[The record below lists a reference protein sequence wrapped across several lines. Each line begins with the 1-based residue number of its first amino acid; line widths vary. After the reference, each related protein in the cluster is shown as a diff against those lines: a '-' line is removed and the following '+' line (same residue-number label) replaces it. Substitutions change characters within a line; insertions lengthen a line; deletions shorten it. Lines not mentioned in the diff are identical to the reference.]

1 MMAFLLASCNMG
13 AFYANKRIAH
23 SEDIL
28 APKTTFNEAKKETR
42 TIRDKPDE
50 IFFETEDV
58 IISRDFPDSNRVKEP
73 VIKKQKKSK
82 KEEKI
87 NSDKKIETNNQG
99 VPIYKPKEETKEKS
113 TNGEY
118 HANAWIF
125 WGSIVLISVIVG
137 LLTKSVWIGLLVFG
151 GILVLLFVLI
161 LVFALLFFI

>member
-1 MMAFLLASCNMG
+1 MAFLLASCNMS

-23 SEDIL
+23 SEANL
-28 APKTTFNEAKKETR
+28 TSQTTFNEVKKESR
-42 TIRDKPDE
+42 AIQDKPGD
-50 IFFETEDV
+50 IFFETEEV
-58 IISRDFPDSNRVKEP
+58 IISRSLPDSNRVKEP

-118 HANAWIF
+118 HADAWIF

-137 LLTKSVWIGLLVFG
+137 LLTKSV
-151 GILVLLFVLI
+151 
-161 LVFALLFFI
+161 